1 MSRLALAAVLM
12 ALSWFSVSPSL
23 AQPERVDDTVTGWSY
38 LFAATST
45 QINGQDGQG
54 QRVFNIERVGT
65 TNTYDMVTVSNSGVY
80 GANGTFVVYNQTLT
94 QLTNYL
100 NANNRRIVDLEVDE
114 NAGAERFTAITVPN
128 SGATAAA
135 GWGWLVHV
143 NAQQITDW
151 LAQNPNLR
159 LIDIEKYTIGGNS
172 YYAVVA
178 VPNTG
183 ANAQGWGFALNRTAD
198 QITTLL
204 AITGSCAVDIELE
217 SAGSLV
223 TSPRY
228 SAIYADRPSGAGV
241 WWHPSLTDAQVG
253 EQVNQNGAR
262 LVAFHRWT
270 TWNGET
276 RWAVSMMDNS
286 NAETRRVRGILAD
299 RQSGGFYGFKVKRAG
314 GNDIASLNDAYAFE
328 PASTLKIAHGAAL
341 IRLASLGLA
350 DLNEVQPYINPCD
363 SDACPNTN
371 GCSTGPARTLGYILE
386 RMLRISDNKATWYI
400 RQLLDDGNGAFSG
413 VNDFIASQG
422 LSSSTG
428 VNHDIGCFDPIGGVP
443 SNSLTANDA
452 VLLYERI
459 GDSSIFNT
467 SWRDILFNDH
477 MNNWPRDRESEGV
490 TFTKLRAILDEE
502 LDATN
507 LYPNERADFLDAF
520 RLAYKRGGYGVAAKD
535 FPETFWRS
543 LAGWAQFPHR
553 STIGGVPVF
562 TLRQYSFV
570 MYQDW
575 ATDADAAL
583 LVYTDVMELLRIPIR
598 DAAQAW
604 DDSCESPTATAV
616 ETSVSVAAGQQA
628 MLSVIAG
635 GSFQNRQFQWQRF
648 VGGAWISVTN
658 VAGAYSGAQ
667 TDTLTI
673 LNASAQSGG
682 LYRCRI
688 TSYCGADASGNII
701 LTVTASCPGD
711 TNGDGVV
718 NFTDLNA
725 VLAAFGQNVAP
736 GTGGDLNGDGV
747 VNFTDLNAVLANFG
761 DACP

>member
-94 QLTNYL
+94 QLTDYL

-178 VPNTG
+178 IPNTG
-183 ANAQGWGFALNRTAD
+183 ANAQGWGYALNRTAD

-228 SAIYADRPSGAGV
+228 SVIYADRPSGAGV
-241 WWHPSLTDAQVG
+241 WWQPSLTDAQVG

-286 NAETRRVRGILAD
+286 NAETRRVRDILAS
-299 RQSGGFYGFKVKRAG
+299 RQSGGIYGFKVKRANG
-314 GNDIASLNDAYAFE
+314 STLASLNESYAFE

-341 IRLASLGLA
+341 IRLAWLGQV
-350 DLNEVQPYINPCD
+350 DLDEVQDYRNPCD
-363 SDACPNTN
+363 PDACPNTFT
-371 GCSTGPARTLGYILE
+371 CDTGPDRSLTYILE
-386 RMLRISDNKATWYI
+386 RMLRVSDNKATRYI
-400 RQLLDDGNGAFSG
+400 RQLLDEDNGLFSG
-413 VNDFIASQG
+413 VNDFIDSQG
-422 LSSSTG
+422 LSTATG
-428 VNHDIGCFDPIGGVP
+428 VNHDIGCFAPTNNVP
-443 SNSLTANDA
+443 FNSTTANDMT
-452 VLLYERI
+452 LLYERI
-459 GDSSIFNT
+459 GNSSIFST
-467 SWRDILFNDH
+467 SWRDRLFNDH

-490 TFTKLRAILDEE
+490 TITKLRAILDEE
-502 LDATN
+502 MDATD
-507 LYPNERADFLDAF
+507 LQPNERADFLDSF
-520 RLAYKRGGYGVAAKD
+520 RVAYKRGGYFWVDKN
-535 FPETFWRS
+535 FPETDWRS

-553 STIGGVPVF
+553 TMIAGNPAIF
-562 TLRQYSFV
+562 LRDYSFV
-570 MYQDW
+570 MFQDW
-575 ATDADAAL
+575 ATDHDAAL

-598 DAAQAW
+598 DAVESW
-604 DDSCESPTATAV
+604 DDACAAPIATPAQTPV
-616 ETSVSVAAGQQA
+616 PVSTGQQA
-628 MLSVIAG
+628 SLSVVVG
-635 GSFQNRQFQWQRF
+635 GSSEDRAFQWERF
-648 VGGAWISVTN
+648 L
-658 VAGAYSGAQ
+658 SGSWMTVSDIPGSFTGSQ
-667 TDTLTI
+667 TPTLTI

-682 LYRCRI
+682 LYRCRV
-688 TSYCGADASGNII
+688 TNYCGAATSGNII
-701 LTVTASCPGD
+701 VMFTAGCPGD